1 MRRQTPHRARHPGAP
16 LQRAAELRYYG
27 AMSGGSPRI
36 LIVDDFDDSREM
48 MAEFLRISGF
58 FVLEA
63 SDGKEAVDRATSDL
77 PDVVVMDLTLPVM
90 DGWEATRRLKAD
102 PRTQHIPV
110 VALSGHSSGHGD
122 DALAA
127 GCVALLTKPCMP
139 DVLEAK
145 LRELLAGRS
154 TAT

>member
-1 MRRQTPHRARHPGAP
+1 MAGGA
-16 LQRAAELRYYG
+16 
-27 AMSGGSPRI
+27 PRI

-58 FVLEA
+58 SVLEA
-63 SDGKEAVDRATSDL
+63 SDGKEAVDRATSEL

-90 DGWEATRRLKAD
+90 DGWEATRRLKANA
-102 PRTQHIPV
+102 RTSHIPV
-110 VALSGHSSGHGD
+110 VALTGHSSTHGD
-122 DALAA
+122 EALAA

-145 LRELLAGRS
+145 LRELLASRPS
-154 TAT
+154 EP

>member
-1 MRRQTPHRARHPGAP
+1 MAGNP
-16 LQRAAELRYYG
+16 
-27 AMSGGSPRI
+27 PRV

-58 FVLEA
+58 SVLEA
-63 SDGKEAVDRATSDL
+63 SDGKEALDRATSDL
-77 PDVVVMDLTLPVM
+77 PDAVVMDLTLPVM

-102 PRTQHIPV
+102 ARTSHIPV
-110 VALSGHSSGHGD
+110 IALTGHSSSHGEE
-122 DALAA
+122 ALTA

-145 LRELLAGRS
+145 LREVLASRAS
-154 TAT
+154 P